1 MKKRFGYKGRYS
13 PTNPEKYKGDVNNI
27 IFRSLWERRFMVYCD
42 TNKSVLA
49 WSSEELSV
57 PYISPVDNRLHKYYP
72 DFILQL
78 KSPNNIEEKK
88 ITMIEIKPKRQTK
101 PPKKT
106 QNKRR
111 FIYETKTWGVNE
123 AKFKA
128 AELYCKKKGWDF
140 KILTEDHILAGH
152 K

>member
-1 MKKRFGYKGRYS
+1 MNFDQLQNLPSRVFSQIVQSDNLRIDEENQAITCIAQY
-13 PTNPEKYKGDVNNI
+13 VA
-27 IFRSLWERRFMVYCD
+27 
-42 TNKSVLA
+42 SV
-49 WSSEELSV
+49 SK
-57 PYISPVDNRLHKYYP
+57 H
-72 DFILQL
+72 
-78 KSPNNIEEKK
+78 IEEKK

-128 AELYCKKKGWDF
+128 AELCCKKKGWDF

-152 K
+152 KQFHGRFQTLNK